1 MPRQHFT
8 ARDVIDLH
16 AQGVAVLELGPE
28 DRLTDLARERAAD
41 LGMTV
46 VRREAEAEAGAGA
59 SELHQKV
66 RRAVIARLG
75 DTVDGDLLD
84 RVILRVL
91 HTLGKG

>member
-8 ARDVIDLH
+8 ERDVIDLH

-28 DRLTDLARERAAD
+28 DRLTDLARERAAA

-46 VRREAEAEAGAGA
+46 VRREAEAG
-59 SELHQKV
+59 SSDLHQKV

-75 DTVDGDLLD
+75 DSVDGELID
-84 RVILRVL
+84 RVIRRVL
-91 HTLGKG
+91 HALGRD

>member
-46 VRREAEAEAGAGA
+46 VRREAEAGAGA

>member
-46 VRREAEAEAGAGA
+46 VRREAEAGAGG

-66 RRAVIARLG
+66 RHAVIARLG

>member
-16 AQGVAVLELGPE
+16 AQGVGVLELGPE

-46 VRREAEAEAGAGA
+46 VRREAEAGA

-75 DTVDGDLLD
+75 DAVDGDLLD